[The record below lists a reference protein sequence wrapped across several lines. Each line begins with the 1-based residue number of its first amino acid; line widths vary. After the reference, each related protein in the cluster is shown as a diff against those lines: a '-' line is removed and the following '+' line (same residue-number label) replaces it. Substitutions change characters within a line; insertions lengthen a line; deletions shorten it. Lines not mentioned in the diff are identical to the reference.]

1 MAIFTSFFS
10 YKGGAGRSTT
20 CINTIPFLAKELE
33 AHAKSPILLL
43 DMDIES
49 AGMTYLL
56 DKHEHFHKASFDVKE
71 FLKDEINWTTSQVSN
86 LSDHI
91 LYKKFVPV
99 GKLLG
104 LEDDYAVMFLGV
116 NDKSEQL
123 NRAETGGR
131 IAAVMSKFDQFAS
144 NNNIRAIVMDSA
156 AGDQVSAKLS
166 VDNSEKIVFC
176 MRPTHQFRIGTFNY
190 LSNLSKRLGRS
201 ADEKEIILLPT
212 VVPKDV
218 KINGA
223 SPLLNTVN
231 DILER
236 VEAKEL
242 STLDINTRFINKDAL
257 GINEITRFKWRE
269 DVLFKLEAENKLE
282 NDDEKVGLLRYQALA
297 KAIAR

>member
-20 CINTIPFLAKELE
+20 CLNTIPFLAKELE

-56 DKHEHFHKASFDVKE
+56 NKHEHFHKAGFDVKS

-116 NDKSEQL
+116 NDDARVKL
-123 NRAETGGR
+123 GKAETSLK
-131 IAAVMSKFDQFAS
+131 IAGVMSKFNQFAA

-156 AGDQVSAKLS
+156 AGDQVSAEHSIK
-166 VDNSEKIVFC
+166 NSEKVVFC

-190 LSNLSKRLGRS
+190 LSYFSQNNKS
-201 ADEKEIILLPT
+201 ADEKEFILLPT
-212 VVPKDV
+212 VVPNDV
-218 KINGA
+218 KINGV
-223 SPLLNTVN
+223 SQLQRTVDDIN
-231 DILER
+231 DR
-236 VEAKEL
+236 VNAKEL
-242 STLDINTRFINKDAL
+242 RPLDINTHFINKDAL

-282 NDDEKVGLLRYQALA
+282 NDDEIEGLKRYQALA

>member
-1 MAIFTSFFS
+1 
-10 YKGGAGRSTT
+10 
-20 CINTIPFLAKELE
+20 
-33 AHAKSPILLL
+33 
-43 DMDIES
+43 
-49 AGMTYLL
+49 
-56 DKHEHFHKASFDVKE
+56 
-71 FLKDEINWTTSQVSN
+71 
-86 LSDHI
+86 
-91 LYKKFVPV
+91 
-99 GKLLG
+99 
-104 LEDDYAVMFLGV
+104 
-116 NDKSEQL
+116 
-123 NRAETGGR
+123 
-131 IAAVMSKFDQFAS
+131 MSKFDQFAS

-236 VEAKEL
+236 VEAREL
-242 STLDINTRFINKDAL
+242 SSLDINTRFINKDAL